1 MRYGNSLTLF
11 DSNSRIFSII
21 NPSVLVSSDFLF
33 RVSSVVDYLI
43 VICICII
50 IRVFSF
56 ILLLGLYKPSEIITS
71 SAISDLNFSS
81 LFFFFDLFILIVMET
96 LLIRLFL
103 FLWLLCYS
111 VTLLLCSSVVRILI
125 SLPCVDEVIFS
136 FIANVLDF
144 WSTLV
149 LLVFFHF
156 LI

>member
-1 MRYGNSLTLF
+1 MRYGNSLTLL
-11 DSNSRIFSII
+11 DSNSRIFSIT

-71 SAISDLNFSS
+71 SAISDLISPLS
-81 LFFFFDLFILIVMET
+81 FFFDLFILIVMET